1 MGLNLP
7 EQRHKLDWE
16 KYKGLVHYICAKAPN
31 PKKLG
36 ATKLNKILFYSDR
49 EAYLTLGQPI
59 TGEVYTKQKFGPVSK
74 HILSA
79 IEELEREGAL
89 AVSEASGYFVGQ
101 RHPQRL
107 FFSRR
112 NPSLSRFSA
121 EEISLVD
128 EVLHIICNKH
138 TAQSISDLSHDLV
151 REAAEIGEEIPYF
164 TAMSTLLGEI
174 NAEDIAW
181 AKGEIER
188 RLD

>member
-1 MGLNLP
+1 M
-7 EQRHKLDWE
+7 
-16 KYKGLVHYICAKAPN
+16 
-31 PKKLG
+31 
-36 ATKLNKILFYSDR
+36 
-49 EAYLTLGQPI
+49 
-59 TGEVYTKQKFGPVSK
+59 
-74 HILSA
+74 
-79 IEELEREGAL
+79 
-89 AVSEASGYFVGQ
+89 
-101 RHPQRL
+101 

-138 TAQSISDLSHDLV
+138 TATSISNFSHDLV
-151 REAAEIGEEIPYF
+151 WEAAEIGEEIPYF
-164 TAMSTLLGEI
+164 TAMSMLLGEI